1 MMGKKEKKKRKKK
14 IKKIFDYF
22 IIILIP
28 LVISIIT
35 VKYTIIENDRN
46 EQALE
51 PKFSLEKKLDKD
63 GFLTWKIYNLGGV
76 ISNANIYAT
85 MHVEFSY
92 YDEKRDEDIDVNI
105 ELPDYYMD
113 CYYSN
118 KDGIFYVKDDKQ
130 SALDNFSN
138 ECINLLYSN
147 GVESPLYG
155 STSYFTLNYKDYK
168 GDSYNR
174 IYILAD
180 GFLIEDNS
188 DQQIYNENIYQI
200 KEIDDMP
207 KPDIIVPLESKGR
220 CVIQTNYKNATT
232 QQPIDNEQEYY
243 EYLFTVILDLAEA
256 KNKPIEE
263 MYGESILSNGNL
275 WIRNI
280 DTGELVFIEDEVE
293 DFGYTE

>member
-1 MMGKKEKKKRKKK
+1 MSKKEKRKKKNKKK
-14 IKKIFDYF
+14 IKKIFNYF
-22 IIILIP
+22 IITIP
-28 LVISIIT
+28 VVISIIT
-35 VKYTIIENDRN
+35 VTYLIIENNRN

-51 PKFSLEKKLDKD
+51 PKFSLEKNLNKD
-63 GFLTWKIYNLGGV
+63 GSLTWKIYNLGGV

-92 YDEKRDEDIDVNI
+92 YDEDIDVNI

-130 SALDNFSN
+130 SELDNFSN

-147 GVESPLYG
+147 GVKYPLYG
-155 STSYFTLNYKDYK
+155 STSYLTLNYKDYK

-200 KEIDDMP
+200 KEIKDMP
-207 KPDIIVPLESKGR
+207 KPDIIIPLESEGR
-220 CVIQTNYKNATT
+220 CVTQINYKNATT
-232 QQPIDNEQEYY
+232 KQKIDNEQEYY
-243 EYLFTVILDLAEA
+243 DYLFTVILDLAEA

-263 MYGESILSNGNL
+263 MYGQCILSNGNL
-275 WIRNI
+275 WMRDI
-280 DTGELVFIEDEVE
+280 DTGELVFVGDEVE
-293 DFGYTE
+293 DFAYIE